1 MESPVYNSTVYD
13 RVVGRTAINIIHA
26 SMVVFTLL
34 AGVYP
39 QGSPEVY
46 IASLEVSC
54 YPPLARQTSAGGSA
68 SDLLNII

>member
-1 MESPVYNSTVYD
+1 VESPVYNSTVYD

-39 QGSPEVY
+39 K
-46 IASLEVSC
+46 
-54 YPPLARQTSAGGSA
+54 ARRKFT
-68 SDLLNII
+68 LPR